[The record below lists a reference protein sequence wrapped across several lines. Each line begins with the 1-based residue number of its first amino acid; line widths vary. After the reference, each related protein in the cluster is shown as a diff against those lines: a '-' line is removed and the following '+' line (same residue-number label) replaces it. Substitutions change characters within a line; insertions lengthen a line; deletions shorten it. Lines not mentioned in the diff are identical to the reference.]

1 MSKALGLF
9 LSSEESPIVA
19 VKVIED
25 RGSYYPPNAP
35 DERIFRIADFAKPGA
50 DPSKASYKRM
60 YTGDAFRVAV
70 YHLLPGQGQE
80 PHIHPETTHAWYVVT
95 GTGEVTMEDEHT
107 ETVEGG
113 TFCVHPKTSVHGIRN
128 IGMDVF
134 VYVVLS
140 VGK

>member
-1 MSKALGLF
+1 M
-9 LSSEESPIVA
+9 A

-35 DERIFRIADFAKPGA
+35 DERTFQIADFAKPGD
-50 DPSKASYKRM
+50 DPSKATYKRM

-70 YHLLPGQGQE
+70 YNMQPGQGQE
-80 PHIHPETTHAWYVVT
+80 PHLHPETTHAWFVVS
-95 GTGEVTMEDEHT
+95 GTGEMTLEDEKT
-107 ETVEGG
+107 EIVRAG

-128 IGMDVF
+128 VGTDEF